1 MFRNPIIKEFGIM
14 KSSETGVLQKSEV
27 YFSTPS
33 QTAKRLY
40 YYPISAGHFFC
51 VNGYHLIRKNYNS
64 LLVTHILDGT
74 FTYMKD
80 EKSVTARK
88 GDTVIL
94 NCYKP
99 HEYYTTDSFESVWVH
114 LAGANSLALF
124 EEIEKNEGNTV
135 KCKDVQHMRKLLFRI
150 FDGLSSSYPPTELN
164 LSLDIYKIFTELL
177 NPQSIKN
184 KGENNYEDRIQKVKE
199 YIAENLNESLTV
211 CRLAE
216 ITNMSVSHF
225 SRVFKQQTGFSPYDY
240 ILNSRLN
247 RAKYL
252 LQVTDMTVAAI
263 AYEIGFN
270 SESNFIYFFTE
281 NEGISPGKF
290 RKFKF

>member
-1 MFRNPIIKEFGIM
+1 M
-14 KSSETGVLQKSEV
+14 KSSETGVLNKSEV
-27 YFSTPS
+27 YFSSPS
-33 QTAKRLY
+33 QTAKKLY

-74 FTYMKD
+74 FTYIKD
-80 EKSVTARK
+80 GKHTTARK

-94 NCYKP
+94 DCYKP
-99 HEYYTTDSFESVWVH
+99 HEYYTTDSFESIWVH

-124 EEIEKNEGNTV
+124 EEIEKSEGNLI
-135 KCKDVQHMRKLLFRI
+135 KCKDVQHLRKLLFRI
-150 FDGLSSSYPPTELN
+150 FDGISSTNPPTELS

-177 NPQSIKN
+177 NPQSIS
-184 KGENNYEDRIQKVKE
+184 KGESNYEDRIQNAKE
-199 YIAENLNESLTV
+199 YIAENLNENLTV
-211 CRLAE
+211 SKLAN
-216 ITNMSVSHF
+216 ITNMSASHF

-281 NEGISPGKF
+281 NEGVSPGKF
-290 RKFKF
+290 RKLKF

>member
-1 MFRNPIIKEFGIM
+1 M
-14 KSSETGVLQKSEV
+14 KSNETGVLKKSEV
-27 YFSTPS
+27 YFSSPS
-33 QTAKRLY
+33 SIAKKLY

-51 VNGYHLIRKNYNS
+51 VNGYHLIRNNYSS
-64 LLVTHILDGT
+64 LLITHILDGT
-74 FTYMKD
+74 FTYIKD
-80 EKSVTARK
+80 NKHITAHK

-94 NCYKP
+94 DCYKP
-99 HEYYTTDSFESVWVH
+99 HEYYTNDRFESIWIH
-114 LAGANSLALF
+114 IAGANSFDIF
-124 EEIEKNEGNTV
+124 EEIEKRDGNII
-135 KCKDVQHMRKLLFRI
+135 KCKDVQHLRKLLFRI
-150 FDGLSSSYPPTELN
+150 FDGISSNNPPTELK

-184 KGENNYEDRIQKVKE
+184 KDESNYEDCIQNVKE
-199 YIAENLNESLTV
+199 YIAENLNEKLTV
-211 CRLAE
+211 CKLAD
-216 ITNMSVSHF
+216 ITNMSISHF

-263 AYEIGFN
+263 AYETGFN

-290 RKFKF
+290 RKLKF